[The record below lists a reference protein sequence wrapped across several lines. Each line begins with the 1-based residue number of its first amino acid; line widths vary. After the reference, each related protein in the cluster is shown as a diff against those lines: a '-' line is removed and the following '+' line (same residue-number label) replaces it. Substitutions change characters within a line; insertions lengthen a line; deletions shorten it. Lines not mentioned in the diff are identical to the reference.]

1 MTREERYTQGAEPA
15 RRIVAHTSLAP
26 ACPVSSTTATIIY
39 MTPDLRRPCHEG
51 RAPTR
56 GEGGLAQLVEHLL
69 CKQGVNGS
77 SPLSS
82 TGRNEVIDML
92 GTRRVKSETPR
103 PRGGRRIAKSKREIE
118 LKEKSSDNDQG
129 REGAA
134 APRPPSGGHADSVP
148 FEETKEREKGR
159 MGDACGSRR
168 RRRT

>member
-1 MTREERYTQGAEPA
+1 MTREETHKERNPRAA
-15 RRIVAHTSLAP
+15 VAHTSLAP

-134 APRPPSGGHADSVP
+134 APRPPCGGRADSVP
-148 FEETKEREKGR
+148 FEKTKEREKGR